1 MRAGAAP
8 VSTVTKRAVPAQSGG
23 ARSVSTRFWG
33 RIAAPLCITAWF
45 GGRIGSLPAVIGF
58 RQTNRVAVYPAFP
71 IARFYQKPGA
81 VLFYNFDAR
90 AG

>member
-1 MRAGAAP
+1 MRTGSAP
-8 VSTVTKRAVPAQSGG
+8 VRAVTKRAVTAQSGC
-23 ARSVSTRFWG
+23 ARSVYTRFRS
-33 RIAAPLCITAWF
+33 RIAPPLSIAFRSGCGA
-45 GGRIGSLPAVIGF
+45 GSLPAAIGF
-58 RQTNRVAVYPAFP
+58 REPDRVAVYPALP